1 MPFASKKIPKP
12 LENAIQYGNQKW
24 ILHLKNKK
32 ELIHETILIWNKD
45 IINGIMLN
53 YCQGD
58 IKAAIIKMHLF
69 FVNSV
74 CNCCWIESTCYNY
87 RYLTHNFIDADGST
101 KWNGFLWICLLHPEG
116 KTMNPMFVMLA
127 DSQSISNF
135 ESTASK
141 YKAMFDQNIMER
153 CHVFNE
159 SLWK

>member
-1 MPFASKKIPKP
+1 
-12 LENAIQYGNQKW
+12 
-24 ILHLKNKK
+24 
-32 ELIHETILIWNKD
+32 
-45 IINGIMLN
+45 MLN

-74 CNCCWIESTCYNY
+74 CNCCWIESTGYNY
-87 RYLTHNFIDADGST
+87 RYLIHNFIDADGST
-101 KWNGFLWICLLHPEG
+101 KWNGFLWICLLHQEG

-135 ESTASK
+135 KSTASK
-141 YKAMFDQNIMER
+141 YKAMFDQYIMEI